1 MSGVDVY
8 WLSFRTIDMFSQLV
22 LCLYVILL
30 SIIDQ
35 LVGSVLI
42 DVFSVTW
49 SCMENGPGT
58 KGQFRTSQPTTSWY
72 HLLSTKLYGLVS
84 QTQMNPSPGLNSM
97 FNVDV
102 QETGPKCVIF
112 HPPILLSPAT
122 LNLSSRWCCWPNNK
136 TSRYLDLP
144 LSISVMFRIVL

>member
-1 MSGVDVY
+1 MMCGGDIY

-22 LCLYVILL
+22 ICLYVNLL
-30 SIIDQ
+30 SIIEQ

-49 SCMENGPGT
+49 SCMKNGPGT

-72 HLLSTKLYGLVS
+72 HLLSTKLYGLFS
-84 QTQMNPSPGLNSM
+84 QPQINPSPGLKSM

-102 QETGPKCVIF
+102 RETGPK
-112 HPPILLSPAT
+112 
-122 LNLSSRWCCWPNNK
+122 
-136 TSRYLDLP
+136 
-144 LSISVMFRIVL
+144 

>member
-1 MSGVDVY
+1 MMSGVDVY

-84 QTQMNPSPGLNSM
+84 QTQINPSPGLNSM

-102 QETGPKCVIF
+102 QETV
-112 HPPILLSPAT
+112 SV
-122 LNLSSRWCCWPNNK
+122 PND
-136 TSRYLDLP
+136 SLRSALRC
-144 LSISVMFRIVL
+144 F

>member
-1 MSGVDVY
+1 MMSGVDVY

-122 LNLSSRWCCWPNNK
+122 LNLSSRWCC
-136 TSRYLDLP
+136 
-144 LSISVMFRIVL
+144 